1 MRKISL
7 WFVFCVM
14 AGALVGCSSWGMSPE
29 SKTPDVQ
36 QQEMDNLYAMLE
48 PETESPEQ
56 QPNSLGL
63 FVFSGKGA
71 AGSEPVLLDFFGNIA
86 VKMLEGGKIGL
97 GTKPGGKYI
106 EGDEVYT
113 ILGGGGGI
121 NITEKTINYSVNAQD
136 PHGKAG
142 IARFR
147 GILTDLNVSSD
158 GWVDGTFNAVITGEY
173 VEGETKTVIT
183 YSSATIQLKSVAR
196 TGTMSISGTGT
207 AFEPDHGFEPVS
219 VTLYGNVRAF
229 PAASTDTENEN
240 SIVFQGT
247 GGTITVG
254 DEVYYFDNGNAKIDI
269 LRNGQFH
276 YVCNFHEA
284 DGTKGIYVLN
294 GTIPMLT
301 VGADGKVTGSF
312 AVSFSVHDANFYQEN
327 KPAPPEPKQNKQ
339 KKKDELDLKQEKTKK
354 EEKNKG
360 NQNKT
365 ITVRIPFYID
375 NMTVTLNVP

>member
-7 WFVFCVM
+7 WM
-14 AGALVGCSSWGMSPE
+14 AILMMCGVLAGCSSWGVSPASTTLPE
-29 SKTPDVQ
+29 AQMVENYLT
-36 QQEMDNLYAMLE
+36 LE
-48 PETESPEQ
+48 PETETPGQ
-56 QPNSLGL
+56 QPNSQGL
-63 FVFSGKGA
+63 FVFSGKGT
-71 AGSEPVLLDFFGNIA
+71 AGTESITLDFFGNIT
-86 VKMLEGGKIGL
+86 VKMLEGGKIIL

-121 NITEKTINYSVNAQD
+121 NIIEKTINYSVNAQD

-147 GILTDLNVSSD
+147 GVLTDLNVSSD
-158 GWVDGTFNAVITGEY
+158 GWVDGTFSAVITGEY
-173 VEGETKTVIT
+173 VEGETKTVVT
-183 YSSATIQLKSVAR
+183 YSSATIQLISTAR
-196 TGTMSISGTGT
+196 TGTMTISGTGT
-207 AFEPDHGFEPVS
+207 AFEPDHGFESVS

-269 LRNGQFH
+269 FRDGQFH
-276 YVCNFHEA
+276 YVCNFYEA

-294 GTIPMLT
+294 GTIPTLT
-301 VGADGKVTGSF
+301 IGLDGKISGSF
-312 AVSFSVHDANFYQEN
+312 AVSFGVHDANFYQEN

-339 KKKDELDLKQEKTKK
+339 KKKDELTLKKETTKK
-354 EEKNKG
+354 EDKSKN
-360 NQNKT
+360 NQNKM